1 MARSGLRA
9 VIVLDD
15 CNECKQFLRT
25 IGWLHVANSRLQ
37 FRPTRRGAITLR
49 KDDIPETRSAAPMP
63 RGAAPFDEDQV
74 FRDIIGR
81 IGRLPEG
88 VRRVEYRLGEDSVGA
103 PAVWFTFIS
112 RDDLNLSKEKD

>member
-1 MARSGLRA
+1 M
-9 VIVLDD
+9 
-15 CNECKQFLRT
+15 
-25 IGWLHVANSRLQ
+25 
-37 FRPTRRGAITLR
+37 
-49 KDDIPETRSAAPMP
+49 DDIPETRSAAPMP
-63 RGAAPFDEDQV
+63 RGAAPLNEDQV

-112 RDDLNLSKEKD
+112 RDDLNPSEEKMDEFQRIGDVVRDEVMRSDSNRWPFIEIVTE